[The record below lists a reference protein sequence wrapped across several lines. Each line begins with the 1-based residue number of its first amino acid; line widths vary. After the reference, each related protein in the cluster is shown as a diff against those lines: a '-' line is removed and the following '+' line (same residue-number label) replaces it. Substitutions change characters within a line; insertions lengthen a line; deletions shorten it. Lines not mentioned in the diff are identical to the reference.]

1 MYETALATHIRQDI
15 QAVRGHGGGGESPR
29 TPIESPDSLRSIAYA
44 RIQDLISEG
53 EIFGFADQSNP
64 LSCIYLNETPIANA
78 DGSLNFKNVQV
89 DSRVG
94 TQTQDYMRGFDGVR
108 NETAVGTELRFDTP
122 WTRTFTN
129 LNLDAINVRI
139 STPLFQKT
147 NTTNGDITGT
157 SVYYMIQMSIDG
169 GPFNTIMTGG
179 FVGKTTTE
187 YERGHRIDLPPATT
201 SWTIRVQRLTEDST
215 SSALVNSTYIKAF
228 TEIID
233 VKLRMPMSAY
243 VGTIVDA
250 EQFTSIPS
258 RAFHMKGRIIRV
270 PSNYD
275 PDTRTYDG
283 VWDGTFQSRY
293 SNNPAWVFY
302 DMALNK
308 RYGLGH
314 LVPEQ
319 FMDKWALYRIAQYCD
334 QLVPDGFGG
343 MEPRFT
349 CNIYLQVQNDA
360 LQVMQDLATV
370 FRGIMYAAGGAIVPV
385 CDMPEDAI
393 YTYTNANVIGNEF
406 SYSGSGRKV
415 RYTAVLASWNDMSD
429 FCRAKVEYV
438 PDDEAIARYG
448 VQETQVI
455 AVGSTSQGQAH
466 RLARYMLATY
476 RLETDSVSFSVGLD
490 GLRCAPGKIINIADK
505 LRAGKRV
512 GGRIVSATSNTVTL
526 DSLPEV
532 AINDKLIITDP
543 DGTAKEHVILSV
555 AGNLISVTVP
565 FDAIPVPH
573 SVWAVSTVEEPIVK
587 YRVLG
592 VLENDDAN
600 GYTVHAIKHVSGKF
614 AYADSGIKLDERP
627 IPPVPSSVVPS
638 PQNLEVTT
646 RNVVEQNLVAKAA
659 TLSWDAV
666 VVASSYNVQWR
677 SNEGSWIDA
686 GNNAATTREIY
697 GIPAGPFEIQ
707 VVAIDSLG
715 RRSLPTFGGPYDVIT
730 PDQPPGVIG
739 DVRGELDSEIQ
750 ARIDADFDVAAAA
763 AIDATNKAN
772 AARDAAIAYAD
783 VIAAQLND
791 IIEAD
796 EWTAATNYVVGDIVQ
811 WDGKLYRAET
821 DNINQQPDT
830 NPDDWLLMGNYTSL
844 GEAVAASITLAT
856 QAVDDTEAL
865 STQLDAVVARMPAG
879 TGELATQASVAAEI
893 SARTSADSA
902 LATRLDVVEAR
913 MPAGSGQLATALAL
927 SSLTARVDSVE
938 GVNTAQGTAL
948 TTIQAR
954 LPVGTG
960 ILATAEAVS
969 LLDARVTSAEG
980 ALTTQASQI
989 TTLSANAGG
998 GQNILQ
1004 GSAFESPGL
1013 NGWTL
1018 ATNNTGFA
1026 PDPRTGAHDGVLAG
1040 DPNWYIPKNS
1050 RALLLNITGTPATG
1064 TILEYFSPNM
1074 AVKAGNKYITST
1086 WINNFRCNARFYIVF
1101 FDVNNNVLDNP
1112 SVTWPANSISA
1123 PSFNS
1128 PTLVRQKIERTAPA
1142 NATYARMYVQIL
1154 ATGEAN
1160 PFAWFIRP
1168 MVEEV
1173 PATKTEPSPWSAP
1186 GAGLDTKYST
1196 ITSALDARVTTA
1208 EGTITAQGSAVT
1220 AIRSELGSGGNLL
1233 QNPAFEVD
1241 ISNWYLQDAQG
1252 GWAGGSLQRN
1262 AAGDSWRP
1270 IGMHNVS
1277 YTGAGSPSAAQVA
1290 IIRSEYVAVTPN
1302 KRYMLSAYLAAHR
1315 ATAYLQII
1323 WLNSAADTVVGITS
1337 STNGNISTVINNGGQ
1352 NLNNWNFCFTD
1363 NVQAPPNAYL
1373 CYVRMVAVG
1382 NGEANP
1388 YMWMVHPML
1397 EEVGPQ
1403 QLTPSKWNGGS
1414 VGVDTKYASITQ
1426 SLQTQVTT
1434 AQSGVT
1440 TMYARYTLALDVNG
1454 YVSGIRSENT
1464 GSTSSFD
1471 VLADTFRILKPGG
1484 GERFEY
1490 SSGNGRVYDSGNTLR
1505 VRWGVWSS

>member
-53 EIFGFADQSNP
+53 EIYGFADQSNP

-129 LNLDAINVRI
+129 LNLDAVNVRL
-139 STPLFQKT
+139 SVPMFTKT

-157 SVYYMIQMSIDG
+157 SVYYMIQLSIDG

-201 SWTIRVQRLTEDST
+201 SRTIRVQRLTEDSS
-215 SSALVNSTYIKAF
+215 SSALINNTYVKAF
-228 TEIID
+228 TEIVD

-314 LVPEQ
+314 LVPQQ

-370 FRGIMYAAGGAIVPV
+370 FRGIMYASGGAIVPV
-385 CDMPEDAI
+385 CDMPEDAV

-429 FCRAKVEYV
+429 FCRAKTEYV
-438 PDDEAIARYG
+438 PDEEGILRYG

-455 AVGSTSQGQAH
+455 AIGSTSQGQAH

-512 GGRIVSATSNTVTL
+512 GGRIVSATSHSVVL

-532 AINDKLIITDP
+532 TAGDTLIITQP
-543 DGTAKEHVILSV
+543 DGTAAEYEIF
-555 AGNLISVTVP
+555 SVTGAQVNIVDG
-565 FDAIPVPH
+565 FDNIPVPH
-573 SVWAVSTVEEPIVK
+573 SVWAVSTEEEPIVK

-592 VLENDDAN
+592 VLENEEGN
-600 GYTVHAIKHVSGKF
+600 GYTVHGIKHVSGKF
-614 AYADSGIKLDERP
+614 AYADSGIKLDETP
-627 IPPVPSSVVPS
+627 IPPVPGSVVPS

-646 RNVVEQNLVAKAA
+646 RNVVEQNLVTKAA

-677 SNEGSWIDA
+677 SNDGSWIDA

-730 PDQPPGVIG
+730 PDQPPGVID
-739 DVRGELDSEIQ
+739 DVRGELDLEIQ

-796 EWTAATNYVVGDIVQ
+796 EWTAATNYVIGDIVQ

-830 NPDDWLLMGNYTSL
+830 NPDDWLLMGDYTSL

-865 STQLDAVVARMPAG
+865 STQLDAVIARMPAG
-879 TGELATQASVAAEI
+879 TGELATQASVASEI
-893 SARTSADSA
+893 TARTSADSA

-913 MPAGSGQLATALAL
+913 MPAGTGQLATATAL
-927 SSLTARVDSVE
+927 STLTARVDAVE
-938 GVNTAQGTAL
+938 GVNTAQGSAL

-954 LPVGTG
+954 LPGGSGV
-960 ILATAEAVS
+960 LATGESVS
-969 LLDARVTSAEG
+969 LLDTRLTAAEGSISANSSAITTVNARLQGNIGGNRIKNPAFNNGSNADWNSSHGVVVVYSPRLGGYHLSHTTGAGERYICTLLTKDTWNFASVGEVSTFSATVNCDGPWRLAIQYRNDAGTVLQETSTPIQASTAGEWVRSPPVTSPAAPAGTTWWIAVLYATNTTSHHRIFHPKFELGAFATPYSEETATSANASAISLLDGRVTSAEG
-980 ALTTQASQI
+980 
-989 TTLSANAGG
+989 TLSAV
-998 GQNILQ
+998 
-1004 GSAFESPGL
+1004 S
-1013 NGWTL
+1013 T
-1018 ATNNTGFA
+1018 
-1026 PDPRTGAHDGVLAG
+1026 
-1040 DPNWYIPKNS
+1040 
-1050 RALLLNITGTPATG
+1050 ALTQ
-1064 TILEYFSPNM
+1064 
-1074 AVKAGNKYITST
+1074 V
-1086 WINNFRCNARFYIVF
+1086 
-1101 FDVNNNVLDNP
+1101 
-1112 SVTWPANSISA
+1112 
-1123 PSFNS
+1123 
-1128 PTLVRQKIERTAPA
+1128 
-1142 NATYARMYVQIL
+1142 
-1154 ATGEAN
+1154 
-1160 PFAWFIRP
+1160 
-1168 MVEEV
+1168 
-1173 PATKTEPSPWSAP
+1173 
-1186 GAGLDTKYST
+1186 
-1196 ITSALDARVTTA
+1196 
-1208 EGTITAQGSAVT
+1208 
-1220 AIRSELGSGGNLL
+1220 RSELGGGGNILT
-1233 QNPAFEVD
+1233 NTGFEVD
-1241 ISNWYLQDAQG
+1241 ISTWTLQAAEG
-1252 GWAGGSLQRN
+1252 GWAGGSTLDRN
-1262 AAGDSWRP
+1262 LGGDSWRP
-1270 IGMHNVS
+1270 IGMNNIGR
-1277 YTGAGSPSAAQVA
+1277 YGGGSPTTGQVSM
-1290 IIRSEYVAVTPN
+1290 IRSDFVPVTAG
-1302 KRYMLSAYLAAHR
+1302 KRYMLSAYIAAHR
-1315 ATAYLQII
+1315 ATAYMQIV
-1323 WLNSAADTVVGITS
+1323 WLNAAGDTVTGSTTS
-1337 STNGNISTVINNGGQ
+1337 TVGNITAVISNGGQ
-1352 NLNNWNFCFTD
+1352 DLNNWSRCYTPNDATA
-1363 NVQAPPNAYL
+1363 VAPPGTYQ
-1373 CYVRMVAVG
+1373 CYVRMVAYG
-1382 NGEANP
+1382 AGSANP
-1388 YMWMVHPML
+1388 YTWMVRPML

-1403 QLTPSKWNGGS
+1403 QTAPSKWAEGTGG
-1414 VGVDTKYASITQ
+1414 VNTKYASITN

-1440 TMYARYTLALDVNG
+1440 TMYARWTLALDVNG
-1454 YVSGIRSENT
+1454 YISGVRSENT
-1464 GSTSSFD
+1464 GSTSTFD
-1471 VLADTFRILKPGG
+1471 VLADKFRILKPGG

-1490 SSGNGRVYDSGNTLR
+1490 SDGNLRVYDSAGTLR
-1505 VRWGVWSS
+1505 VAVGVGI